1 MKQAVFLF
9 TIVLLILNNFD
20 AQAQQ
25 KRSGVKIKPSTSV
38 TESPQEGNKA
48 VVIDDRLSVLLAEP
62 SLFARPVQRMRT
74 GRNVV
79 ILGEKK
85 ADGVSFYQI
94 SAPPIRTGWVQ
105 SEAVINTFRKGED
118 IRIVQLIQAT
128 EGFEKIQR
136 MAIFL
141 DTFPNS
147 NLRPAVLLLMGD
159 ILEELAVKV
168 SKDAGRKLDRRE
180 MAASGAP
187 LHSFYLS
194 YNSLDR
200 YRKLGIGFLF
210 NVDTKTIHYDGAGW
224 QEIVEKFPKSSESTE
239 AQKRIVELGNK
250 MKETSQK

>member
-1 MKQAVFLF
+1 MKQVVFLF
-9 TIVLLILNNFD
+9 TFVLLILNSFD

-25 KRSGVKIKPSTSV
+25 RRSGVKIKPKTSI
-38 TESPQEGNKA
+38 TEPQEGNKA

-62 SLFARPVQRMRT
+62 SLFARPIQRMRT

-105 SEAVINTFRKGED
+105 AEAVINTFRKGED

-136 MAIFL
+136 MKIFL
-141 DTFPNS
+141 DTFPES

-224 QEIVEKFPKSSESTE
+224 KEIIENFPKSSESPE
-239 AQKRIVELGNK
+239 AQKRVIELTNK